1 MTAEGDSRVVF
12 RRALERGNALVAEM
26 TARELGHISL
36 REALELTA
44 LVARHDRVR
53 GSRLAARWLDRWLGD
68 SCAPMIDD
76 AVVVAANLAALG
88 GGGHDAAVS
97 ALRASAARVS
107 GKAGPPRRR

>member
-1 MTAEGDSRVVF
+1 VF

-53 GSRLAARWLDRWLGD
+53 GSRLAARWLERWLGD
-68 SCAPMIDD
+68 SPAPMIDD
-76 AVVVAANLAALG
+76 AVIVAANLAALG

>member
-1 MTAEGDSRVVF
+1 VF

-53 GSRLAARWLDRWLGD
+53 GSRLAARWLERWLGD
-68 SCAPMIDD
+68 SPAPMIDD
-76 AVVVAANLAALG
+76 AVIVAANLAALG
-88 GGGHDAAVS
+88 GGGHDGAVS
-97 ALRASAARVS
+97 ALRASATRVS
-107 GKAGPPRRR
+107 GQAGPPRRR